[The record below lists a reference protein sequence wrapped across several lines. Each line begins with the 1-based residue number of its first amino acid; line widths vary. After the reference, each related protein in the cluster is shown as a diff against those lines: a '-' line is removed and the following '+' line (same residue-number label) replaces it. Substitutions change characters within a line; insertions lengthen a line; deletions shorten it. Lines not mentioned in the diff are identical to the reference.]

1 MNRPPSSAR
10 AGRPL
15 ALVASAV
22 LVAILAACSPAVTP
36 GPSGPPSPSAPA
48 PSSSAAPGPTTVT
61 SPEAAA
67 ALVLAADPRFAGLG
81 PQDPNRIGECCF
93 YAAEPTAGGYE
104 VTIEIGWG
112 DCPAGCINRHHWFYT
127 VATDG
132 SVRLDRE
139 DGPPV
144 PAGVP
149 APGDGTGG
157 VVGIRGVATA
167 GPTCPVV
174 RPNDPACADRP
185 VAGVT
190 VHVLD
195 ATGLE
200 VATLQTDA
208 AGSFTVALP
217 PGQYRVQADAV
228 AGLMGTAAPVDVT
241 VTASLALV
249 QLAFDTG
256 IR

>member
-1 MNRPPSSAR
+1 MNRTQPPTR
-10 AGRPL
+10 AGRSL
-15 ALVASAV
+15 AFGIAAALAV
-22 LVAILAACSPAVTP
+22 VLAACGPAVTP
-36 GPSGPPSPSAPA
+36 APSGSPLPSAPGPSG
-48 PSSSAAPGPTTVT
+48 SAAPGPTTIT
-61 SPEAAA
+61 SPVAAA
-67 ALVLAADPRFAGLG
+67 ALVLATDARFADLG

-93 YAAEPTAGGYE
+93 YAAAPTAEGYE

-132 SVRLDRE
+132 TVRLDRE

-144 PAGVP
+144 PDAVP
-149 APGDGTGG
+149 GPGDGAGG

-185 VAGVT
+185 VAGVAI
-190 VHVLD
+190 HVLD

-208 AGSFTVALP
+208 AGGFTVALP
-217 PGQYRVQADAV
+217 PGRYRVQADAV
-228 AGLMGTAAPVDVT
+228 EGLMGTAAPVDVT